1 MCKNA
6 VKMLPFVIRYISDQ
20 YATQEM
26 FNKVILENCG
36 TLKFVPDCYKNQ
48 TIWCYKAVNDY
59 PYALEFV
66 PNFY

>member
-26 FNKVILENCG
+26 FNKVVLENCG

-48 TIWCYKAVNDY
+48 EIV
-59 PYALEFV
+59 L
-66 PNFY
+66 